1 MVQTRKTELDLCR
14 IAACLG
20 VVLIHANSDGF
31 HIEPFDSWNFW
42 VLDLLATGA
51 RFAVP
56 IFFMVSG
63 ALLFS
68 RETMDPWQTLRKR
81 AGHVMALYLIWS
93 LGYAVLRAVSGAFS
107 DVHEFVYTVVA
118 GHYHMWFL
126 PAMALVYAFMP
137 PAHAAIH
144 GRKMDPRY
152 LLCLF
157 FFFGIFLTNC
167 NLTPDPMPTLYR
179 FTQIFSLDSLP
190 YLGYAVWGWWLSERE
205 MPRRMLWLAPL
216 VFLVT
221 LLVTTQANF
230 WYTFYYWDADGWLFS
245 YFSLPNFLMS
255 SAAFCFFLALR
266 GRSFRHAEAART
278 LADCTLGVYLLHPL
292 LLNLLKQLGLVI
304 RAGHVVGDTLLR
316 YGLTVALTFPLAWL
330 LRKIPGIRKLL
341 S

>member
-1 MVQTRKTELDLCR
+1 M
-14 IAACLG
+14 ACLG

-31 HIEPFDSWNFW
+31 HIEPCDSWNFW

-56 IFFMVSG
+56 IFFMLSG

-126 PAMALVYAFMP
+126 PAMAQVYAFMP
-137 PAHAAIH
+137 PVHAAIH

-190 YLGYAVWGWWLSERE
+190 YLGYAVWGWWLSKKEL
-205 MPRRMLWLAPL
+205 PRRTLWLAPL
-216 VFLVT
+216 VFL
-221 LLVTTQANF
+221 LVTGAATLANR
-230 WYTFYYWDADGWLFS
+230 WYSFTRGDADGWLFHYFYVPIFLQATAS
-245 YFSLPNFLMS
+245 Y
-255 SAAFCFFLALR
+255 CFFLALK
-266 GRSFRHAEAART
+266 GRRPRHEKLVTELSA
-278 LADCTLGVYLLHPL
+278 CTLGVYLIHPL
-292 LLNLLKQLGLVI
+292 MLNVFERVGLAVTPASPILSLLGVYVCLAAACFALVFI
-304 RAGHVVGDTLLR
+304 
-316 YGLTVALTFPLAWL
+316 
-330 LRKIPGIRKLL
+330 LRKVPVLKRIL
-341 S
+341 